1 MTDIKMCKLGVA
13 VYAYL
18 ALKSGSPIFDMTK
31 VCVPLLHVV
40 TCCYMLLH
48 VVTCCHMLLH
58 VVTLFLNHSHYPYI
72 FVDTIRVFNF
82 FLWNSR
88 WMDRDHSHHHDLSR
102 DFWLFSKDML
112 GTCIPSQESPVPRFQ
127 IFTALQCFLFFG
139 LHGLQDLS
147 VAQLLA
153 MRQLVSKLQ
162 PYLLQKAS
170 SKDREGGA
178 AGKIGMDED
187 KAWL

>member
-1 MTDIKMCKLGVA
+1 
-13 VYAYL
+13 
-18 ALKSGSPIFDMTK
+18 
-31 VCVPLLHVV
+31 
-40 TCCYMLLH
+40 
-48 VVTCCHMLLH
+48 
-58 VVTLFLNHSHYPYI
+58 
-72 FVDTIRVFNF
+72 
-82 FLWNSR
+82 
-88 WMDRDHSHHHDLSR
+88 MDRDHSHHHDLSR

-112 GTCIPSQESPVPRFQ
+112 AMCAHFGCFGHISAPVSHPGEPFVPRFQ

-162 PYLLQKAS
+162 PYLLQKSS

-187 KAWL
+187 KAGL

>member
-1 MTDIKMCKLGVA
+1 M
-13 VYAYL
+13 
-18 ALKSGSPIFDMTK
+18 
-31 VCVPLLHVV
+31 LLHVV

-48 VVTCCHMLLH
+48 VVTCCYMLLHIVTCCYMLLH

-82 FLWNSR
+82 FFWNSR